1 MVLGLFKSKK
11 EREAE
16 KNKKKLE
23 ITASTKVSGRVQN
36 KKKSDAQRELRKLE
50 PKEEKTPR
58 KTGRGQGNRNV
69 TGNQNRGGGNQST
82 TKSSTTKSTSTAKA
96 AWLKKTRN
104 SPAAKSGAFTADQRW
119 AIYQKSQK
127 NKKK

>member
-11 EREAE
+11 
-16 KNKKKLE
+16 KKKEELR
-23 ITASTKVSGRVQN
+23 IKGLKKTASTTVRGRSAN
-36 KKKSDAQRELRKLE
+36 KKKSDAKRELRKLE
-50 PKEEKTPR
+50 PIEDKAPR
-58 KTGRGQGNRNV
+58 KTGRGQGNRKV
-69 TGNQNRGGGNQST
+69 AGNQNRGGGN
-82 TKSSTTKSTSTAKA
+82 KSTSTSSKSTSTDKA